1 MSIFIAVLDALS
13 NVAGLVVVLGAAGF
27 CAAIL
32 PSAWG
37 RDG

>member
-1 MSIFIAVLDALS
+1 MSIFIATLDALS
-13 NVAGLVVVLGAAGF
+13 NVAGLAVVLGATGF
-27 CAAIL
+27 CTVIL

>member
-13 NVAGLVVVLGAAGF
+13 NVAGLAVVLGAAGF